1 MQEGVMALSDEGYAD
16 PFAGIH
22 DPFDGLSEMDFELH
36 DIYMDHKLEEEFVS
50 SLDKC
55 KDIFLNV
62 LLTDENLRNSSMT
75 DEIRAQV
82 YHATDWQSDKDE
94 HEVLKN
100 NYRIH
105 DPTIKWDKMVPK
117 LGDIFE
123 SPAQLK
129 FCVTN
134 YAVKRIVAR
143 CGNQKEENKY
153 PFRIYAAWMYKE
165 RSFQFKAMNG
175 DHKYS
180 RQFKFGS
187 IVSPE
192 WIGRH

>member
-1 MQEGVMALSDEGYAD
+1 MSSSDEWYAD

-22 DPFDGLSEMDFELH
+22 EPFAGLSEMDFELH
-36 DIYMDHKLEEEFVS
+36 GIYMDHEPEEEFVS

-62 LLTDENLRNSSMT
+62 LLSDENLRNSNMA
-75 DEIRAQV
+75 DEVRAQV
-82 YHATDWQSDKDE
+82 YHATDWQSDEDE
-94 HEVLKN
+94 QEVLKN

-105 DPTIKWDKMVPK
+105 DLTIKWDKMVPK

-134 YAVKRIVAR
+134 YAVSHGSLEYTLKNVIV
-143 CGNQKEENKY
+143 KEL
-153 PFRIYAAWMYKE
+153 
-165 RSFQFKAMNG
+165 
-175 DHKYS
+175 
-180 RQFKFGS
+180 
-187 IVSPE
+187 
-192 WIGRH
+192 